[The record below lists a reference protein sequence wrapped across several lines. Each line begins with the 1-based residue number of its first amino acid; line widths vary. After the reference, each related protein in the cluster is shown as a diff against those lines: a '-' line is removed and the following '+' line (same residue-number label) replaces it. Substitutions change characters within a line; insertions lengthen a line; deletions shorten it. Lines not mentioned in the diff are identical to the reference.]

1 MAWWGTV
8 TVILRIGMD
17 DLREKVNGD
26 VGLDLELAS
35 AETLRS
41 IRRKSERPLKR
52 VAQVNTAWQRLAL
65 LVCDQERD
73 ELLAYKKPAVEVC
86 LLRAGCRC
94 AIVEDVR
101 ALHPV
106 GVGAHQ
112 A

>member
-1 MAWWGTV
+1 
-8 TVILRIGMD
+8 
-17 DLREKVNGD
+17 
-26 VGLDLELAS
+26 
-35 AETLRS
+35 
-41 IRRKSERPLKR
+41 
-52 VAQVNTAWQRLAL
+52 
-65 LVCDQERD
+65 
-73 ELLAYKKPAVEVC
+73 VEVC